1 MRLQHDIE
9 DLVNQHREG
18 ESWRAVDSLL
28 SNRRF
33 KMFGRVQGRFVT
45 SHDYRGEPSPS
56 CTGREMRDIK
66 RGKENVIYE
75 RLEYPEIYVPIG
87 SYSCVLGF

>member
-9 DLVNQHREG
+9 DLDNQHREG

-28 SNRRF
+28 GNRRF
-33 KMFGRVQGRFVT
+33 EMFGRVQGRFVT

-56 CTGREMRDIK
+56 CTGWEMRDTE

-75 RLEYPEIYVPIG
+75 RLKYPEIYVPIG
-87 SYSCVLGF
+87 SLISLR